1 MKWFKKN
8 WPLIFALMCVA
19 GVFTLLFVVSE
30 NQANNDR
37 KKREAELN
45 NVRLQAICE
54 ERGGLWINDECL
66 QKDSIVKIEVK

>member
-1 MKWFKKN
+1 MKWLKEN
-8 WPLIFALMCVA
+8 WPIIFSLAFAVGL
-19 GVFTLLFVVSE
+19 FTTLFFVSE

-45 NVRLQAICE
+45 NVRIQTICE